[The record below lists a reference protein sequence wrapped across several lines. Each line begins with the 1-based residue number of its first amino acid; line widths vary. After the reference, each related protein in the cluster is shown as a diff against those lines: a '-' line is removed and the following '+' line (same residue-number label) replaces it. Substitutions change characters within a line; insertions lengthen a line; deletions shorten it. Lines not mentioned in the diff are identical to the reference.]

1 MSEHVCSHC
10 GANVRAYKH
19 RLNKGLIKGLICLYK
34 TDGGV
39 SKLAD
44 LPLTK
49 NEFNNFQKLG
59 FWGLVEKETVGGER
73 TCRWKITK
81 LGIDFIMSRVTI
93 PVWVETFRRA
103 RISEA
108 KEVVG
113 ISDLVEVKYKK
124 REEYLDDYSKYL

>member
-1 MSEHVCSHC
+1 MSDHVCSHC

-19 RLNKGLIKGLICLYK
+19 RLNKGLIKGLLCLYNVE
-34 TDGGV
+34 GGV
-39 SKLAD
+39 SKIAD

-73 TCRWKITK
+73 TCRWKLTK
-81 LGIDFIMSRVTI
+81 LGYDFILGRSLV

-103 RISEA
+103 RIGNS
-108 KEVVG
+108 KEMVG
-113 ISDLVEVKYKK
+113 ISDLVTVNYKK
-124 REEYLDDYSKYL
+124 REDYLNDYSEYL